1 MWVVVEG
8 KKEEQEVM
16 MLEKGGG
23 GRRGRDGDVEGVGG
37 WRRSLWWCWRRQAKE
52 ILEGKRNGE
61 VNGKEK
67 GGEEEYGIK
76 EVVNEAQEVEEE

>member
-1 MWVVVEG
+1 MEEELVVVLEEVSEG
-8 KKEEQEVM
+8 DP
-16 MLEKGGG
+16 
-23 GRRGRDGDVEGVGG
+23 RRE
-37 WRRSLWWCWRRQAKE
+37 
-52 ILEGKRNGE
+52 RNGE